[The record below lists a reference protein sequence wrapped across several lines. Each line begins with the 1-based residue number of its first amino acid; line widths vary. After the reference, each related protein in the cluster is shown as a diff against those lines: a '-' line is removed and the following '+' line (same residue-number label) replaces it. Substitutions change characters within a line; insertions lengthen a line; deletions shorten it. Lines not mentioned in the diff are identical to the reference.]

1 MRIARILTRL
11 NLGGPARQAL
21 ASDPLLL
28 RRGHTLRLFTGAPLA
43 GEGDLFDEVC
53 ASGVDAVRIPGLGR
67 EPKPTA
73 DLSALRQ
80 LRRELDAF
88 RPDVVHTHATKAGLL
103 GRLASKGR
111 SWARV
116 HTFHGHVLEGYFS
129 RPMSRALAWSE
140 RRLARSTAQLLA
152 VSEQTKRDLVR
163 LGVADDAQIDVVPP
177 GVELSSLL
185 SLGASRGSSGVSFR
199 MSCGCAQDDLLVGVI
214 GRLAEVKR
222 PELALEAFRS
232 ASAQTPR
239 LRLVFVGDG
248 ALREELLTALA
259 GWEPA
264 LRARVTLAGNQ
275 HDMQRVHE
283 ACDMVLLS
291 SRTEGMPVAL
301 IEAGAASLP
310 VISTPVGGVPE
321 LVLDGETG
329 RLADGVEGLAR
340 ALCEL
345 ASDDELRLRMGQ
357 AARARVRERHS
368 AAALAESLERV
379 YAEVAGEV
387 ACAS

>member
-67 EPKPTA
+67 EPRPTA

-103 GRLASKGR
+103 GRLASRGR

-140 RRLARSTAQLLA
+140 RRLAKSTAQLLA

-185 SLGASRGSSGVSFR
+185 SLGASRGPSGVSFR
-199 MSCGCAQDDLLVGVI
+199 MSCGCAQDELLVGVI

-329 RLADGVEGLAR
+329 RLADGVEGLSM

-345 ASDDELRLRMGQ
+345 SANDELRLKMGQ
-357 AARARVRERHS
+357 AARVRVRERHS
-368 AAALAESLERV
+368 AAALADSLERV

>member
-21 ASDPLLL
+21 ASDPLLA
-28 RRGHTLRLFTGAPLA
+28 RRGHTLRLFTGAPQE
-43 GEGDLFDEVC
+43 GEGDLFDEAC
-53 ASGVDAVRIPGLGR
+53 SSGLDAVRISGLGR
-67 EPKPTA
+67 DPRPTA

-88 RPDVVHTHATKAGLL
+88 QPDVVHTHATKAGLL
-103 GRLASKGR
+103 GRLASRGR

-129 RPMSRALAWSE
+129 APMSRALQWSE
-140 RRLARSTAQLLA
+140 RRLAKGTTQLLA

-163 LGVADDAQIDVVPP
+163 LEVAQAAEIGVVPP

-185 SLGASRGSSGVSFR
+185 ELSAKGGALGASIRGA
-199 MSCGCAQDDLLVGVI
+199 CGCSGDDLLVGVI

-222 PELALEAFRS
+222 PELALEAFRL
-232 ASAQTPR
+232 ASSKQPR
-239 LRLVFVGDG
+239 LRLAFIGDG
-248 ALREELLTALA
+248 PLRHELLSCLSTWGASQ
-259 GWEPA
+259 
-264 LRARVTLAGNQ
+264 RSRVTFLGNQ
-275 HDMQRVHE
+275 YKMEGVHE
-283 ACDMVLLS
+283 ACDMILLS

-301 IEAGAASLP
+301 IEAAAACSP
-310 VISTPVGGVPE
+310 VVSTPVGGVPE
-321 LVLDGETG
+321 LVVDRETG
-329 RLADGVEGLAR
+329 ILAEGAQGLAL
-340 ALCEL
+340 ALAEL
-345 ASDDELRLRMGQ
+345 ATDDALRIRLGR

-368 AAALAESLERV
+368 AKALADALERV
-379 YAEVAGEV
+379 YAEVASEV

>member
-67 EPKPTA
+67 EPRPTA

-185 SLGASRGSSGVSFR
+185 SLGASCGPSGVSFR
-199 MSCGCAQDDLLVGVI
+199 RSCGCAQDDLLVGVI

-310 VISTPVGGVPE
+310 VISAPVGGVPE

>member
-28 RRGHTLRLFTGAPLA
+28 GRGHVLRLFTGAPLL

-67 EPKPTA
+67 DPRPTA
-73 DLSALRQ
+73 DLAALRR

-88 RPDVVHTHATKAGLL
+88 QPDVVHTHATKAGLL
-103 GRLASKGR
+103 GRLASRDR

-129 RPMSRALAWSE
+129 GPMSRALAWSE
-140 RRLARSTAQLLA
+140 RRPARRTTQLLA

-163 LGVADDAQIDVVPP
+163 LRVAESEQIDVVPP

-185 SLGASRGSSGVSFR
+185 GLNAPCGPDGSSFR
-199 MSCGCAQDDLLVGVI
+199 ESCGCAEGDLLVGVI
-214 GRLAEVKR
+214 GRLADVKR
-222 PELALEAFRS
+222 PGLALEAFRS
-232 ASAQTPR
+232 ASAKMPR

-248 ALREELLTALA
+248 ALREELLLTLA

-264 LRARVTLAGNQ
+264 QRARVTLVGNQ

-321 LVLDGETG
+321 LVLDGVTG
-329 RLADGVEGLAR
+329 RLAEGVDGLAS

-345 ASDDELRLRMGQ
+345 AADDGLRRQMGT
-357 AARARVRERHS
+357 AARVRVRERHS
-368 AAALAESLERV
+368 AASLADRLERV

>member
-103 GRLASKGR
+103 GRLASRGR

-232 ASAQTPR
+232 ASKQTPR

>member
-67 EPKPTA
+67 EPRPTA

>member
-185 SLGASRGSSGVSFR
+185 SLGASCGPSGVSFR
-199 MSCGCAQDDLLVGVI
+199 RSCGCAQDDLLVGVI

-357 AARARVRERHS
+357 AARVRVRERHS

>member
-28 RRGHTLRLFTGAPLA
+28 RRGHTLRLFTGSPLA

-67 EPKPTA
+67 EPRPTA
-73 DLSALRQ
+73 DLAALRQ

-88 RPDVVHTHATKAGLL
+88 QPDVVHTHATKAGLL
-103 GRLASKGR
+103 GRLASRGR

-140 RRLARSTAQLLA
+140 RRLAKSTAQLLA

-163 LGVADDAQIDVVPP
+163 LGVADEAQIDVVPP

-185 SLGASRGSSGVSFR
+185 SLDAPCGPSGVSFR
-199 MSCGCAQDDLLVGVI
+199 ESCGCAEGDLLVGVI

-222 PELALEAFRS
+222 PELALQAFRS
-232 ASAQTPR
+232 ASKKTPR

-248 ALREELLTALA
+248 ASREELLTALA
-259 GWEPA
+259 AWDPA
-264 LRARVTLAGNQ
+264 ERARVTLAGNQ

-301 IEAGAASLP
+301 IEAGAAGLP

-329 RLADGVEGLAR
+329 RLADGVEGLAM

-345 ASDDELRLRMGQ
+345 SANDELRLRMGQ

-368 AAALAESLERV
+368 AAALADSLERV
-379 YAEVAGEV
+379 YAEIAGEV